1 MNKQKTLF
9 YVSSVQGN
17 TVPSYVHL
25 SINNVFIV
33 KTNDT
38 LKKCVERELLKKMFQ
53 HIHRILFQQMHQLE
67 GEVEDFS
74 LFAICGLNHNPAP
87 PIKVN
92 TKVNGFVIPMEGDTG
107 TSTSLLNLDP
117 PKDQY

>member
-1 MNKQKTLF
+1 MCQKRTAEEN
-9 YVSSVQGN
+9 VPAHSSNFV
-17 TVPSYVHL
+17 TA
-25 SINNVFIV
+25 
-33 KTNDT
+33 
-38 LKKCVERELLKKMFQ
+38 
-53 HIHRILFQQMHQLE
+53 MHQLE

-74 LFAICGLNHNPAP
+74 LLTICGLNHNPAP

-92 TKVNGFVIPMEGDTG
+92 TKVNGFVIPMEGDMG

>member
-1 MNKQKTLF
+1 MSKENCLRKCSAHSSNF
-9 YVSSVQGN
+9 VSA
-17 TVPSYVHL
+17 
-25 SINNVFIV
+25 
-33 KTNDT
+33 
-38 LKKCVERELLKKMFQ
+38 
-53 HIHRILFQQMHQLE
+53 MHQLE

-74 LFAICGLNHNPAP
+74 LLAICGLNHNPVP